1 MGEICA
7 VADVYEA
14 LTSNRPYR
22 RALPAVEAFEVIEK
36 GEGSGLEP
44 EFLQC
49 WKQTITKS

>member
-1 MGEICA
+1 MGADLA

-22 RALPAVEAFEVIEK
+22 RALPAIEAFELIEK
-36 GEGSGLEP
+36 GEGSGLER